1 MASKLLCGLKRG
13 LSYYNDTSN
22 ASRRTQSISFQSIRN
37 QLVICTPVYFRIDW
51 KVPVPGRAAAAS
63 NLRVTEGAFQ

>member
-13 LSYYNDTSN
+13 LSYYN
-22 ASRRTQSISFQSIRN
+22 ASRQTKSISFQSIRN